1 MYLDYIKKLTSGK
14 SICIFPMGRA
24 GTGLF
29 DKMTS
34 IGIHV
39 DYFCDNNTSKVG
51 TVYKGC
57 NCISKEELKENNEKT
72 VIIIESLFYQEIK
85 KQLENEGFIN
95 IHRIYFEKIAGE
107 RFIQSHG
114 DEVIEKA
121 KEVKSILNDEKS
133 NYVYDRIIDSYYKD
147 NLSDDYFRCICDK
160 EQYFDDDIYRLSENE
175 CIVDLGA
182 YTGDSAEAFIDKCNG
197 KYKKLHLFE
206 LDPAIYRQLMINTQ
220 YLYSKT
226 SKGII
231 QCYPFGASDSNAT
244 VSLMVGD
251 SSSKIIS
258 ASNSDKYCIEG
269 LVRSLDSVLSEDEI
283 TLIKSDIEGAEM
295 SALKGAKRI
304 IKEQKPILA
313 FCIYHSLSD
322 TINIPLW
329 IKDIVPEYSI
339 YIRHY
344 TDLML
349 ETVCYAIPKNRLVK

>member
-1 MYLDYIKKLTSGK
+1 MYIDYLKNNVNDK

-24 GTGLF
+24 GTGLY
-29 DKMTS
+29 DKLIS
-34 IGIHV
+34 VGIHA
-39 DYFCDNNTSKVG
+39 DCFCDNNESKVG
-51 TVYKGC
+51 TTYKGC
-57 NCISKEELKENNEKT
+57 KCVSKDELKKNNDKT
-72 VIIIESLFYQEIK
+72 IILVESLFYKEIK
-85 KQLENEGFIN
+85 KQLVSEGYSN
-95 IHRIYFEKIAGE
+95 IKRIYFEKIAGE
-107 RFIQSHG
+107 KYIQLH
-114 DEVIEKA
+114 E
-121 KEVKSILNDEKS
+121 KEVTEKVKKVKEILCDEKS
-133 NYVYDRIIDSYYKD
+133 QNVYDRIIESYYKD
-147 NLSDDYFRCICDK
+147 NLRDDYFECICDK

-206 LDPAIYRQLMINTQ
+206 LDPGIYRQLMINTQ

-231 QCYPFGASDSNAT
+231 QCYPFGASESNAT
-244 VSLMVGD
+244 VSLMEGD
-251 SSSKIIS
+251 SSSKIVS
-258 ASNSDKYCIEG
+258 EDNRGDYCIEG
-269 LVRSLDSVLSEDEI
+269 LVRSLDYVLGEDEV

-295 SALKGAKRI
+295 SALKGSQKI

-322 TINIPLW
+322 TVNIPLW
-329 IKDIVPEYSI
+329 IKEIVPEYSI